1 MAEPLFTSYA
11 QNFEDVILWRAL
23 KHINAGFYVDIGA
36 GDPLVDSVS
45 LAFYERGWRGIH
57 VEPLPDYAAKL
68 RQARPDEEVIEAA
81 IAKEPGALIFFDVS
95 SWTELSTGDSRL
107 AEMHAAAGRAVKP
120 ISVEVRHAQ
129 RRYSTAAVKVTFTG

>member
-1 MAEPLFTSYA
+1 MPEPLFTSYA

-57 VEPLPDYAAKL
+57 VEPLPNYAAKL

-81 IAKEPGALIFFDVS
+81 IAKEPGTLIFFDVP
-95 SWTELSTGDSRL
+95 SWAELSTAIVDL
-107 AEMHAAAGRAVKP
+107 P
-120 ISVEVRHAQ
+120 ICMP
-129 RRYSTAAVKVTFTG
+129 RRDAP